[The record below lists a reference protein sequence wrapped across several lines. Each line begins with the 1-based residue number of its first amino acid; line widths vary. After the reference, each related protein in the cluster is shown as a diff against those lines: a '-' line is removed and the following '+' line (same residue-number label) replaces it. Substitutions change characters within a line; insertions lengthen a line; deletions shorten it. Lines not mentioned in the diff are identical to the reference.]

1 MRILYDSNVLVK
13 ILSRRESIL
22 AFKEDIKSGIINV
35 SSTHILGEVEAV
47 LAEKLGLTKQK
58 AKAAVRLLG
67 RQSTIVEPK
76 HVEKVCRDPFDDYIL
91 AAAIIG
97 NVEYLVTADKDLLV
111 LQEYKD
117 VKIIKLAEF
126 KKILTESKR

>member
-35 SSTHILGEVEAV
+35 SSKHILGEVEAV
-47 LAEKLGLTKQK
+47 LAERLGLTKQK
-58 AKAAVRLLG
+58 AKAAARLLG
-67 RQSTIVEPK
+67 RQSMIVEPK

-91 AAAIIG
+91 AAAITG
-97 NVEYLVTADKDLLV
+97 RVEYLVTADKDLLI
-111 LQEYKD
+111 LREYKG
-117 VKIIKLAEF
+117 VKIVKPAEF
-126 KKILTESKR
+126 RKYL